1 MRLSE
6 KFYRDLL
13 DTMQEGVF
21 IVAADGLIEY
31 WSRGAE
37 TISGYSSAEMRGRH
51 GCEEGNLHLDEAGS
65 PLGDEDCP
73 LTRTLADGLAR
84 SADIHQRR
92 RDGSLVPVQVRTGP
106 VHDEEGN
113 RVGAAELFADDT
125 TRKEILGLITE
136 VEDLALLDP
145 LTALPNRVLLAW
157 SMQERMHSLRRYS
170 EPFGVLLVDIDRFKS
185 VNDEPGHL
193 AGDEMLRA
201 MARTLAENLRNS
213 DVVGRWGGDEFLA
226 LLPYA
231 DEGQLISLGERL
243 RRSVE
248 ETEIDFAGSAI
259 RVWPQRPQDARRN
272 RWCTRSRPARRCSL
286 RKRAF
291 EDGARNRYNL
301 PRNGTG
307 LRAKDDRRGAARR
320 ARPITVMPKSECR
333 IGAGPTGTWSAC
345 SAQGWAKWQRERKWC
360 SPIRAGWTP
369 AWRSS
374 GSRTPTALT

>member
-145 LTALPNRVLLAW
+145 LTALPNRVLL
-157 SMQERMHSLRRYS
+157 
-170 EPFGVLLVDIDRFKS
+170 GLVDAGAHAQPQALQRA
-185 VNDEPGHL
+185 VRRAAGGH
-193 AGDEMLRA
+193 
-201 MARTLAENLRNS
+201 
-213 DVVGRWGGDEFLA
+213 
-226 LLPYA
+226 
-231 DEGQLISLGERL
+231 
-243 RRSVE
+243 
-248 ETEIDFAGSAI
+248 
-259 RVWPQRPQDARRN
+259 RPLQE
-272 RWCTRSRPARRCSL
+272 CQ
-286 RKRAF
+286 
-291 EDGARNRYNL
+291 
-301 PRNGTG
+301 
-307 LRAKDDRRGAARR
+307 RR
-320 ARPITVMPKSECR
+320 ARAPGGGRDVEGY
-333 IGAGPTGTWSAC
+333 GADPGRELAQLRRRGPL
-345 SAQGWAKWQRERKWC
+345 GW
-360 SPIRAGWTP
+360 G
-369 AWRSS
+369 
-374 GSRTPTALT
+374 